1 MPGEAWPTLK
11 HDLKTGERSVFDHGQ
26 GRAAGEPVFV
36 AKTGSDAE
44 DAGYLM
50 TFVHDL
56 GMQTTEFVI
65 MDAQDFDRDYI
76 ARIKLPQRVPF
87 GFHGNWCSD
96 ASVGPN

>member
-1 MPGEAWPTLK
+1 
-11 HDLKTGERSVFDHGQ
+11 
-26 GRAAGEPVFV
+26 
-36 AKTGSDAE
+36 
-44 DAGYLM
+44 M

>member
-1 MPGEAWPTLK
+1 MVKDVP
-11 HDLKTGERSVFDHGQ
+11 Q
-26 GRAAGEPVFV
+26 

-87 GFHGNWCSD
+87 GFHGN
-96 ASVGPN
+96 AATPVLVQIRLGEATTR